1 MQNAM
6 PKGMQMLLKS
16 MGFDAENL
24 MKGFT
29 EAAEAFNKTV
39 LHFNSRFDRLEA
51 RLTEIE
57 KKLGISQSN
66 VVQLEHR
73 KEGTDG

>member
-1 MQNAM
+1 MSAL

-29 EAAEAFNKTV
+29 EAAEVFNKTCN
-39 LHFNSRFDRLEA
+39 HFNSRFDRIEA

-57 KKLGISQSN
+57 KHLGIPQSN
-66 VVQLEHR
+66 VVQIEHR
-73 KEGTDG
+73 KEGTNG